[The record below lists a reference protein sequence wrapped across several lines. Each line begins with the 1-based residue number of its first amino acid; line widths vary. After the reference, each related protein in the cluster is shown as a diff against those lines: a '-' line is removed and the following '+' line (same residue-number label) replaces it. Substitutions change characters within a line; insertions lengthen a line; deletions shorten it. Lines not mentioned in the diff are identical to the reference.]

1 MDRIQRSHER
11 SRLGRLLLEKGIIS
25 EEQLSKAIEQQKITG
40 QKLGEVLTGW
50 NLATQRQING
60 LLRRQRN
67 LRMAAAVATALLGPL
82 QAFAASP
89 APVTQ
94 VSSTQSAA
102 NQRGEG
108 LQALSEEE
116 MGDVSAQGSLSHDQ
130 LL

>member
-67 LRMAAAVATALLGPL
+67 LRMAAAVATKRPQPRKTAVGARPRAPSLATREKNHCALLMRQG
-82 QAFAASP
+82 
-89 APVTQ
+89 APRRV
-94 VSSTQSAA
+94 
-102 NQRGEG
+102 G
-108 LQALSEEE
+108 
-116 MGDVSAQGSLSHDQ
+116 
-130 LL
+130 